1 MSLIFELLGY
11 RLSPGYGVEDLLLL
25 WQPLPRLVWL
35 KRFEIGKIQLL
46 AGLLRLVV
54 L

>member
-1 MSLIFELLGY
+1 MPLIFELLGN
-11 RLSPGYGVEDLLLL
+11 RLSPSYVVEYLLLL
-25 WQPLPRLVWL
+25 WQPLPRLVRL